1 MTLTTLGRNLT
12 RGGAHTRRA
21 MRVTLAV
28 WCAFSDGGC
37 EYGGDLI
44 QVRPGVD

>member
-1 MTLTTLGRNLT
+1 MSSTPLRNLK
-12 RGGAHTRRA
+12 RGGARAHRA
-21 MRVTLAV
+21 MPVTLAV
-28 WCAFSDGGC
+28 WCAFSDGGR